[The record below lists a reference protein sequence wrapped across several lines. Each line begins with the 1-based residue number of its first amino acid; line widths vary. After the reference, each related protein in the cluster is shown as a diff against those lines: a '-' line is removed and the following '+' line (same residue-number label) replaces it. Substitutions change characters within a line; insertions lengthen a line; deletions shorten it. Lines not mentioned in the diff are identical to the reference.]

1 MKHIQP
7 LLLVLLTTLT
17 LTAQLPTGD
26 PTKAGFSPKR
36 LARLDSYFQNL
47 VDQGT
52 LPNAQTLILRHGK
65 VIHRG
70 TYGYSDLENRTPAR
84 PDDIYRIASQTKA
97 LVTVGIMMEYEKG
110 KLLLEDPVSKYIPSF
125 ANLATVKDYDESTD
139 TYFMEGTSH
148 DITIRELL
156 THTSGIAYGI
166 EQDERDGGPDIP
178 FFASLE
184 NETTAEVVDRIALRP
199 LAHHPGEDF
208 TYGLGIDVAGRVLE
222 VISGQDLDD
231 YLHDN
236 IWALLGMADSYFY
249 LPKGKHDRLVKLYSK
264 AQPDDPLT
272 LHENETTAE
281 VVDRIAL
288 RPLAHHPGEDFTYG
302 LSIDV
307 AGRVLEVV
315 SGQELDD
322 YLRDNIWQPLGMA
335 DSYFYL
341 PKTKHD
347 RLVKLYS
354 KAQPDNPL
362 TLHENETYRNFPVS
376 GAQTYFSGGAGSVGT
391 IDDYARFC
399 QMLLNR
405 GELNGVR
412 LLAPKT
418 VDYMTRNQIGDLE
431 VWDRQDGFGFGF
443 QVGSENSRYLDM
455 ATPGSYTWGGMY
467 LSEYTID
474 PVEDLVMLFY
484 TNVHPISQYSEICRK
499 FRILVYQ
506 ALVDE

>member
-166 EQDERDGGPDIP
+166 EQDERDGGPDVP

-222 VISGQDLDD
+222 VVSGQELDD
-231 YLHDN
+231 YLRDN
-236 IWALLGMADSYFY
+236 IWQPLGMADSYFY

-272 LHENETTAE
+272 LHENET
-281 VVDRIAL
+281 
-288 RPLAHHPGEDFTYG
+288 
-302 LSIDV
+302 
-307 AGRVLEVV
+307 
-315 SGQELDD
+315 
-322 YLRDNIWQPLGMA
+322 
-335 DSYFYL
+335 
-341 PKTKHD
+341 
-347 RLVKLYS
+347 
-354 KAQPDNPL
+354 
-362 TLHENETYRNFPVS
+362 YRNFPVS
-376 GAQTYFSGGAGSVGT
+376 GAKTYFSGGAGSVGT

>member
-1 MKHIQP
+1 MKRYVTLI
-7 LLLVLLTTLT
+7 LVSLLTTLT

-26 PTKAGFSPKR
+26 PVAAGFSPER
-36 LARLDSYFQNL
+36 LERLDNYFQSLIN
-47 VDQGT
+47 QGT

-97 LVTVGIMMEYEKG
+97 LVTVGLMMEYERG
-110 KLLLEDPVSKYIPSF
+110 KLLLEDPVSKYLPVF
-125 ANLATVKDYDESTD
+125 ADMQVLKD
-139 TYFMEGTSH
+139 H
-148 DITIRELL
+148 DPETGAYTTEPANRQITIRDLL
-156 THTSGIAYGI
+156 THTSGIPYGLPI
-166 EQDERDGGPDIP
+166 DESHPELNVPLFG
-178 FFASLE
+178 SLD
-184 NETTAEVVDRIALRP
+184 NVTTTEVVDRIAARP
-199 LAHHPGEDF
+199 LLHHPGEQF

-222 VISGQDLDD
+222 AISGQDLDD

-236 IWALLGMADSYFY
+236 IWKPLGMSDSHFY
-249 LPKGKHDRLVKLYSK
+249 LPRNKYERLVKLYSK

-272 LHENETTAE
+272 LHEN
-281 VVDRIAL
+281 V
-288 RPLAHHPGEDFTYG
+288 TY
-302 LSIDV
+302 
-307 AGRVLEVV
+307 
-315 SGQELDD
+315 Q
-322 YLRDNIWQPLGMA
+322 
-335 DSYFYL
+335 
-341 PKTKHD
+341 K
-347 RLVKLYS
+347 
-354 KAQPDNPL
+354 
-362 TLHENETYRNFPVS
+362 FPTS
-376 GAQTYFSGGAGSVGT
+376 GAQSYFSGGAGSVGT

-399 QMLLNR
+399 QLMLNR

-418 VDYMTRNQIGDLE
+418 VDFMTRNQIGDLK
-431 VWDRQDGFGFGF
+431 VWDRQDGFGIGF
-443 QVGSENSRYLDM
+443 QVGSEDSRYLDM

-474 PVEDLVMLFY
+474 PTEELVMLFY

>member
-222 VISGQDLDD
+222 V
-231 YLHDN
+231 
-236 IWALLGMADSYFY
+236 
-249 LPKGKHDRLVKLYSK
+249 
-264 AQPDDPLT
+264 
-272 LHENETTAE
+272 
-281 VVDRIAL
+281 
-288 RPLAHHPGEDFTYG
+288 
-302 LSIDV
+302 
-307 AGRVLEVV
+307 V

-341 PKTKHD
+341 PKGKHD